1 MPRARA
7 PRGTPSPMP
16 VFAEELRPG
25 DAVGE
30 ADGEVDV
37 DWVEEETA
45 DELV

>member
-1 MPRARA
+1 MIGRGDRAKTRMQRARA
-7 PRGTPSPMP
+7 ARGTPSLMP

-37 DWVEEETA
+37 D
-45 DELV
+45 